1 MEEKII
7 EGSRGLSIVLFHR
20 LAEHIQRGAI
30 DGSYIELKRKKAK
43 TFYDSLHCLRQE
55 AINQKQGHGS
65 RSQNRSP
72 QHRLDGIL
80 VWPGAAFDTAAFPQC
95 GVKYSGDQWHR
106 GRTHNSSTPV
116 PLEGT
121 VSPSFSSCFLASGW
135 FMIFH
140 YWQKKKK
147 GRQRSGE
154 DEPLMLCLF
163 LFSLSSLLSL
173 YIFFFPHS
181 LPFLLLFQIKG

>member
-1 MEEKII
+1 MLINIKFAIKMYLRVHHELVGEFAEFFFFFLWFLHGKKIVEEKII

-106 GRTHNSSTPV
+106 GTTHNSSTPV

-135 FMIFH
+135 FMIIH
-140 YWQKKKK
+140 Y
-147 GRQRSGE
+147 
-154 DEPLMLCLF
+154 
-163 LFSLSSLLSL
+163 
-173 YIFFFPHS
+173 
-181 LPFLLLFQIKG
+181 